1 MNRKTFVRIVAIVLV
16 LIMILS
22 VVAVAFPAFA
32 ASPELMVIANTGD
45 TSNHNMM
52 IIGAAIALVVV
63 VALVILPKFTQG
75 KK

>member
-1 MNRKTFVRIVAIVLV
+1 MNRKFFVRVVAIGLAF
-16 LIMILS
+16 IMILG

-32 ASPELMVIANTGD
+32 ASPDLMMIANTGD

-52 IIGAAIALVVV
+52 IIGAVIALVVV

>member
-1 MNRKTFVRIVAIVLV
+1 MNRKFFVRVVAIGLAF
-16 LIMILS
+16 IMILG

-32 ASPELMVIANTGD
+32 VSPDLMMIANTGD

-52 IIGAAIALVVV
+52 IIGAVIALVVV